1 MIRITNKLRLNEMI
15 EELKQAV
22 EACGL
27 SRYRISVLTEG
38 RVSQG
43 ELSRW
48 FKGELKLGSDKL
60 DAIAAVI
67 GAKIVLA

>member
-1 MIRITNKLRLNEMI
+1 MVD
-15 EELKQAV
+15 ELKAAV
-22 EACGL
+22 ESCGL

-67 GAKIVLA
+67 GATVTIPVR